1 MSSLNKQVCK
11 EIAILNPRVRTDI
24 TYKDVSAWNDTTP
37 EIETFYIDE
46 NGNKVVKKIS
56 ILDGLMISNPD
67 AISISQA
74 NKVSASTSETSLSPS
89 SIL

>member
-24 TYKDVSAWNDTTP
+24 TYKDISAWNDTTP
-37 EIETFYIDE
+37 EIETFHIDE
-46 NGNKVVKKIS
+46 NGNKIIKKIN
-56 ILDGLMISNPD
+56 ILEGLMLSNPD
-67 AISISQA
+67 AISISHTNQI
-74 NKVSASTSETSLSPS
+74 SASTSETTLSPS